1 MEFSPN
7 VIIKIVIESAQRTAS
22 SMGEDVN
29 TFEMN
34 EQTPLMNYMGNQG
47 LFDSFGLVAF
57 IVEVEDTVEKQFG
70 VRLALADERAA
81 SQEIMPFTSVSA
93 LVEYIEQ
100 LLLEI

>member
-1 MEFSPN
+1 MKFSPN
-7 VIIKIVIESAQRTAS
+7 VIIKIVIESAQRASS
-22 SMGEDVN
+22 SMGDLN

-57 IVEVEDTVEKQFG
+57 IVEVEETVEKQFG
-70 VRLALADERAA
+70 VRLSLADERAA
-81 SQEIMPFTSVSA
+81 SQETMPFTSVSA
-93 LVEYIEQ
+93 LAAYIGQ